1 MRKLLTFLLVFAFL
15 IQSTGGLHILISF
28 HLNRAYIAKNL
39 CKNRFDALPVCKG
52 QCYLNKQLAEQKKQ
66 GNNKQNLKLKEIQLF
81 CQEVVVETLVFAF
94 FSILSKSH
102 FLYTLCLS
110 FDYIFGVDQPPE
122 YA

>member
-1 MRKLLTFLLVFAFL
+1 MRKLLTFLLIFAFL

-39 CKNRFDALPVCKG
+39 CTNRFDTIPVCKG

-66 GNNKQNLKLKEIQLF
+66 GNDKQNLKLKEIQLF

-102 FLYTLCLS
+102 FLYRLCLS